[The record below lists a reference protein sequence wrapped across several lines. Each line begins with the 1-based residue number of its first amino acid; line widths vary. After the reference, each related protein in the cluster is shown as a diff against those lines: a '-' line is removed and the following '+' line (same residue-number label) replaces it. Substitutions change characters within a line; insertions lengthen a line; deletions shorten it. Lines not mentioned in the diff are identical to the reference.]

1 MGRFS
6 RRRNADVPW
15 LSALPDRFALEDL
28 TARTAPED
36 LRHALSWLYA
46 GIERGRIT
54 PHHTADGMRYE
65 LHRRRA
71 GDGPASP
78 RTARADVPSPG
89 RR

>member
-6 RRRNADVPW
+6 RRRNADIPW
-15 LSALPDRFALEDL
+15 LSGLPDRFALEDL
-28 TARTAPED
+28 TARTTPETF
-36 LRHALSWLYA
+36 RQALSWLYA

-54 PHHTADGMRYE
+54 PHQTDDGMRYE
-65 LHRRRA
+65 LSRRRA

-78 RTARADVPSPG
+78 RTARADVPATG